1 MSGKH
6 SSCAASWN
14 TPSCG
19 GCILL
24 LSAFVLP
31 LKPAGLPPVTLLLL
45 LLLLLPVAIVLL
57 VLLVL
62 LTVALLLLLAAA
74 LLLLLGVG
82 PM

>member
-45 LLLLLPVAIVLL
+45 LLPVAIVLL
-57 VLLVL
+57 VLLL
-62 LTVALLLLLAAA
+62 LLPVALLLLLAAA